1 LKHAKRNATKAL
13 FVLAVSLLVAG
24 FVIPPAAAASTTN
37 SGGNNAQSLI
47 DASAPHTYVDF
58 KSSWAGDTAATLAKY
73 DVVALGYTE
82 TSQHIQAIKAI
93 NPNTVVLAY
102 FNPLFGG
109 PEGTPHPEWYLR
121 DASGTT
127 HSSGYPNEPLMDLT
141 NAGWRAMCVQNCQNA
156 LSKGF
161 DGLVLDNGLTSP
173 NVLWPGS
180 WSGSDSQWQSSTIA
194 LYKSVKQ
201 AAGNKIVIYNGAYF
215 IPGYVEALDGYM
227 DEGFPFY
234 KGWDNSIG
242 YALDASANGKLALF
256 YAQGSVSERYF
267 VYCSALLTDGYFF
280 YAPTGTTWFSDYGIH
295 LGTALSKAEKMSDG
309 TWQRDYQYGTVV
321 VDPSTQT
328 AHIDLKTGQNV
339 QSAATPKVTTTV
351 KQATPTPK
359 VTTTVKQATPTPKV
373 TTTVK
378 QATPT
383 PKVTT
388 TVKQATPTPKVTSTT
403 VKYATLTPSLT
414 KTVPTK
420 AKATSTPRL
429 VAASKQTS
437 GQSSSSGSNSLIAAK
452 SASEMPD
459 NASVPGLSVPAAQTS
474 VASSPP
480 QSVLEF
486 SLLGLGIPAL
496 VAGSIYLL
504 MRRN

>member
-1 LKHAKRNATKAL
+1 MKHAKRNATKAL

-141 NAGWRAMCVQNCQNA
+141 NAGWRAICVQICQNA

-280 YAPTGTTWFSDYGIH
+280 YAPTGITWFSDYGIH

-339 QSAATPKVTTTV
+339 QPAATPKVTTTV

-373 TTTVK
+373 T
-378 QATPT
+378 
-383 PKVTT
+383 
-388 TVKQATPTPKVTSTT
+388 STA

-504 MRRN
+504 MRRI

>member
-1 LKHAKRNATKAL
+1 
-13 FVLAVSLLVAG
+13 
-24 FVIPPAAAASTTN
+24 
-37 SGGNNAQSLI
+37 
-47 DASAPHTYVDF
+47 
-58 KSSWAGDTAATLAKY
+58 
-73 DVVALGYTE
+73 
-82 TSQHIQAIKAI
+82 
-93 NPNTVVLAY
+93 
-102 FNPLFGG
+102 
-109 PEGTPHPEWYLR
+109 
-121 DASGTT
+121 
-127 HSSGYPNEPLMDLT
+127 
-141 NAGWRAMCVQNCQNA
+141 
-156 LSKGF
+156 
-161 DGLVLDNGLTSP
+161 
-173 NVLWPGS
+173 
-180 WSGSDSQWQSSTIA
+180 
-194 LYKSVKQ
+194 
-201 AAGNKIVIYNGAYF
+201 
-215 IPGYVEALDGYM
+215 
-227 DEGFPFY
+227 
-234 KGWDNSIG
+234 
-242 YALDASANGKLALF
+242 
-256 YAQGSVSERYF
+256 
-267 VYCSALLTDGYFF
+267 
-280 YAPTGTTWFSDYGIH
+280 
-295 LGTALSKAEKMSDG
+295 MSDG

-373 TTTVK
+373 T
-378 QATPT
+378 
-383 PKVTT
+383 
-388 TVKQATPTPKVTSTT
+388 TT

>member
-141 NAGWRAMCVQNCQNA
+141 NAGWRAMCVQICQNA

-161 DGLVLDNGLTSP
+161 DGLVLDNGITST

-309 TWQRDYQYGTVV
+309 TWQRDYKYGTVV

-378 QATPT
+378 QTASM
-383 PKVTT
+383 
-388 TVKQATPTPKVTSTT
+388 PKVTSTT

>member
-1 LKHAKRNATKAL
+1 MKHAKRNATKAL

-109 PEGTPHPEWYLR
+109 PEGTPHTGWYLR
-121 DASGTT
+121 DASGNT

-141 NAGWRAMCVQNCQNA
+141 NAGWRAMCVQICQNA

-339 QSAATPKVTTTV
+339 QPAATPKVTTTV

-359 VTTTVKQATPTPKV
+359 VTTTE
-373 TTTVK
+373 
-378 QATPT
+378 
-383 PKVTT
+383 
-388 TVKQATPTPKVTSTT
+388 KQATPTPKVTSTT

-504 MRRN
+504 MRRI

>member
-1 LKHAKRNATKAL
+1 MKHAKRNATKAL

-121 DASGTT
+121 DASGNT

-141 NAGWRAMCVQNCQNA
+141 NAGWRAMCVQICQNA

-180 WSGSDSQWQSSTIA
+180 WSGSDSRWQSSTIA

-267 VYCSALLTDGYFF
+267 VYCSRYS
-280 YAPTGTTWFSDYGIH
+280 PT
-295 LGTALSKAEKMSDG
+295 
-309 TWQRDYQYGTVV
+309 
-321 VDPSTQT
+321 
-328 AHIDLKTGQNV
+328 
-339 QSAATPKVTTTV
+339 
-351 KQATPTPK
+351 
-359 VTTTVKQATPTPKV
+359 
-373 TTTVK
+373 
-378 QATPT
+378 
-383 PKVTT
+383 
-388 TVKQATPTPKVTSTT
+388 VTSSMPRQGSCGLVIT
-403 VKYATLTPSLT
+403 A
-414 KTVPTK
+414 
-420 AKATSTPRL
+420 ST
-429 VAASKQTS
+429 
-437 GQSSSSGSNSLIAAK
+437 
-452 SASEMPD
+452 
-459 NASVPGLSVPAAQTS
+459 
-474 VASSPP
+474 
-480 QSVLEF
+480 
-486 SLLGLGIPAL
+486 
-496 VAGSIYLL
+496 
-504 MRRN
+504 

>member
-1 LKHAKRNATKAL
+1 MKHAKRNATKAL

-37 SGGNNAQSLI
+37 SGGNNAQSLL

-141 NAGWRAMCVQNCQNA
+141 NAGWRAMCVQICQNA

-339 QSAATPKVTTTV
+339 QPAATPKVTSTL
-351 KQATPTPK
+351 
-359 VTTTVKQATPTPKV
+359 
-373 TTTVK
+373 
-378 QATPT
+378 
-383 PKVTT
+383 
-388 TVKQATPTPKVTSTT
+388 KQATPTPKVTSTT

>member
-1 LKHAKRNATKAL
+1 MKHAKRNATKAL

-37 SGGNNAQSLI
+37 SGGSNAQSLI

-109 PEGTPHPEWYLR
+109 PEGTPHTEWYLR

-141 NAGWRAMCVQNCQNA
+141 NAGWRAMCVQICQNA

-280 YAPTGTTWFSDYGIH
+280 YAPTGITWFSDYGIH

-339 QSAATPKVTTTV
+339 QPAATPKVT
-351 KQATPTPK
+351 
-359 VTTTVKQATPTPKV
+359 
-373 TTTVK
+373 
-378 QATPT
+378 
-383 PKVTT
+383 
-388 TVKQATPTPKVTSTT
+388 TT

-496 VAGSIYLL
+496 AAGSIYLL
-504 MRRN
+504 IRRN

>member
-37 SGGNNAQSLI
+37 SGGSNAQSLI

-109 PEGTPHPEWYLR
+109 PEGTPHTEWYLR
-121 DASGTT
+121 DASGNT

-141 NAGWRAMCVQNCQNA
+141 NAGWRAMCVQICQNA

-388 TVKQATPTPKVTSTT
+388 TVK
-403 VKYATLTPSLT
+403 YATLTPSLT
-414 KTVPTK
+414 KKVPTK

-429 VAASKQTS
+429 VGASKQTS

-496 VAGSIYLL
+496 AAGSIYLL
-504 MRRN
+504 IRRN

>member
-1 LKHAKRNATKAL
+1 MKHAKRNATKAL

-109 PEGTPHPEWYLR
+109 PEGTPHTGWYLR

-141 NAGWRAMCVQNCQNA
+141 NAGWRAMCVQICQNA

-351 KQATPTPK
+351 KQATPTP
-359 VTTTVKQATPTPKV
+359 
-373 TTTVK
+373 
-378 QATPT
+378 
-383 PKVTT
+383 
-388 TVKQATPTPKVTSTT
+388 
-403 VKYATLTPSLT
+403 SLT

>member
-1 LKHAKRNATKAL
+1 MKHAKRNATKAL

-24 FVIPPAAAASTTN
+24 FVIPPAAAASTTS
-37 SGGNNAQSLI
+37 SGGSNAQSLI

-109 PEGTPHPEWYLR
+109 PEGTPHTDWYLR

-141 NAGWRAMCVQNCQNA
+141 NAGWRAMCVQICQNA
-156 LSKGF
+156 ISKGF

-180 WSGSDSQWQSSTIA
+180 WSGSDGQWQSSTIA

-339 QSAATPKVTTTV
+339 QPAA
-351 KQATPTPK
+351 
-359 VTTTVKQATPTPKV
+359 
-373 TTTVK
+373 
-378 QATPT
+378 T

-403 VKYATLTPSLT
+403 VKYATPTPSLT
-414 KTVPTK
+414 KTAPTK

-504 MRRN
+504 MRRI

>member
-1 LKHAKRNATKAL
+1 MKHAKRNATKAL

-109 PEGTPHPEWYLR
+109 PEGTPHTEWYLR

-141 NAGWRAMCVQNCQNA
+141 NAGWRAMCVQICQNA

-351 KQATPTPK
+351 KQATPTP
-359 VTTTVKQATPTPKV
+359 
-373 TTTVK
+373 
-378 QATPT
+378 
-383 PKVTT
+383 
-388 TVKQATPTPKVTSTT
+388 
-403 VKYATLTPSLT
+403 SLT

>member
-1 LKHAKRNATKAL
+1 MKHAKRNATKAL

-24 FVIPPAAAASTTN
+24 FVIPPAAAASTTS
-37 SGGNNAQSLI
+37 SGGSNAQSLI

-109 PEGTPHPEWYLR
+109 PEGTPHTDWYLR
-121 DASGTT
+121 DASGNT

-141 NAGWRAMCVQNCQNA
+141 NAGWRAMCVQICQNA

-180 WSGSDSQWQSSTIA
+180 WSGSDGQWQSSTIA

-339 QSAATPKVTTTV
+339 QPAA
-351 KQATPTPK
+351 
-359 VTTTVKQATPTPKV
+359 
-373 TTTVK
+373 
-378 QATPT
+378 T

-403 VKYATLTPSLT
+403 VKYATPTPSLT
-414 KTVPTK
+414 KTAPTK

-504 MRRN
+504 MRRI

>member
-1 LKHAKRNATKAL
+1 MKHAKRNATKAL

-24 FVIPPAAAASTTN
+24 FVIPPAAAASTTS
-37 SGGNNAQSLI
+37 SGGSNAQSLI

-109 PEGTPHPEWYLR
+109 PEGTPHTEWYLR

-141 NAGWRAMCVQNCQNA
+141 NAGWRAMCVQICQNA
-156 LSKGF
+156 ISKGF

-180 WSGSDSQWQSSTIA
+180 WSGSDGQWQSSTIA

-339 QSAATPKVTTTV
+339 QPAA
-351 KQATPTPK
+351 
-359 VTTTVKQATPTPKV
+359 
-373 TTTVK
+373 
-378 QATPT
+378 T

-504 MRRN
+504 MRRI

>member
-1 LKHAKRNATKAL
+1 MKHAKRNATKAL

-24 FVIPPAAAASTTN
+24 FVIPPAAAASTTS
-37 SGGNNAQSLI
+37 SGGSNAQSLI

-109 PEGTPHPEWYLR
+109 PEGTPHTDWYLR
-121 DASGTT
+121 DASGNT

-141 NAGWRAMCVQNCQNA
+141 NAGWRAMCVQICQNA
-156 LSKGF
+156 ISKGF

-180 WSGSDSQWQSSTIA
+180 WSGSDGQWQSSTIA

-339 QSAATPKVTTTV
+339 QPAA
-351 KQATPTPK
+351 
-359 VTTTVKQATPTPKV
+359 
-373 TTTVK
+373 
-378 QATPT
+378 T

-403 VKYATLTPSLT
+403 VKYATPTPSLT
-414 KTVPTK
+414 KTAPTK

>member
-24 FVIPPAAAASTTN
+24 FVIPPAAAASTTS
-37 SGGNNAQSLI
+37 SGGSNAQSLI

-141 NAGWRAMCVQNCQNA
+141 NAGWRAMCVQICQNA

-180 WSGSDSQWQSSTIA
+180 WSGSDGQWQSSTIA

-339 QSAATPKVTTTV
+339 QPAATPKVTSTL
-351 KQATPTPK
+351 
-359 VTTTVKQATPTPKV
+359 
-373 TTTVK
+373 
-378 QATPT
+378 
-383 PKVTT
+383 
-388 TVKQATPTPKVTSTT
+388 KQATPTPKVTSTT
-403 VKYATLTPSLT
+403 VKYATPTPSLT
-414 KTVPTK
+414 KTAPTK

-504 MRRN
+504 MRRI

>member
-1 LKHAKRNATKAL
+1 MKHAKRNATKAL

-383 PKVTT
+383 PKVT
-388 TVKQATPTPKVTSTT
+388 STT

>member
-1 LKHAKRNATKAL
+1 MKHAKRNATKAL

-37 SGGNNAQSLI
+37 SGGNNAQSLL

-109 PEGTPHPEWYLR
+109 PEGTPHTDWYLR
-121 DASGTT
+121 DASGNT

-141 NAGWRAMCVQNCQNA
+141 NAGWRAMCVQICQNA
-156 LSKGF
+156 ISKGF

-180 WSGSDSQWQSSTIA
+180 WSGSDGQWQSSTIA

-339 QSAATPKVTTTV
+339 QPAA
-351 KQATPTPK
+351 
-359 VTTTVKQATPTPKV
+359 
-373 TTTVK
+373 
-378 QATPT
+378 T

-504 MRRN
+504 MRRI

>member
-24 FVIPPAAAASTTN
+24 FVIPPAAAASTTS
-37 SGGNNAQSLI
+37 SGGSNAQSLI

-141 NAGWRAMCVQNCQNA
+141 NAGWRAMCVQICQNA

-339 QSAATPKVTTTV
+339 QPAA
-351 KQATPTPK
+351 
-359 VTTTVKQATPTPKV
+359 
-373 TTTVK
+373 
-378 QATPT
+378 T

-504 MRRN
+504 MRRI

>member
-1 LKHAKRNATKAL
+1 MKHAKRNATKAL

-24 FVIPPAAAASTTN
+24 FVIPPAAAASTTS
-37 SGGNNAQSLI
+37 SGGSNAQSLI

-109 PEGTPHPEWYLR
+109 PEGTPHTDWYLR
-121 DASGTT
+121 DASGNT

-141 NAGWRAMCVQNCQNA
+141 NAGWRAMCVQICQNA
-156 LSKGF
+156 ISKGF

-180 WSGSDSQWQSSTIA
+180 WSGSDGQWQSSTIA

-339 QSAATPKVTTTV
+339 QPAATPKVTTTV
-351 KQATPTPK
+351 KK
-359 VTTTVKQATPTPKV
+359 
-373 TTTVK
+373 
-378 QATPT
+378 
-383 PKVTT
+383 
-388 TVKQATPTPKVTSTT
+388 ATPTPKVTSTT
-403 VKYATLTPSLT
+403 VKYATPTPSLT
-414 KTVPTK
+414 KTAPTK

-504 MRRN
+504 MRRI

>member
-373 TTTVK
+373 T
-378 QATPT
+378 
-383 PKVTT
+383 
-388 TVKQATPTPKVTSTT
+388 STT

>member
-1 LKHAKRNATKAL
+1 M
-13 FVLAVSLLVAG
+13 AVSLLVAG
-24 FVIPPAAAASTTN
+24 FVIPPAAAASTTS
-37 SGGNNAQSLI
+37 SGGSNAQSLI

-109 PEGTPHPEWYLR
+109 PEGTPHTDWYLR
-121 DASGTT
+121 DASGNT

-141 NAGWRAMCVQNCQNA
+141 NAGWRAMCVQICQNA
-156 LSKGF
+156 ISKGF

-180 WSGSDSQWQSSTIA
+180 WSGSDGQWQSSTIA

-339 QSAATPKVTTTV
+339 QPAA
-351 KQATPTPK
+351 
-359 VTTTVKQATPTPKV
+359 
-373 TTTVK
+373 
-378 QATPT
+378 T

-403 VKYATLTPSLT
+403 VKYATPTPSLT
-414 KTVPTK
+414 KTAPTK

-504 MRRN
+504 MRRI

>member
-1 LKHAKRNATKAL
+1 M
-13 FVLAVSLLVAG
+13 AVSLLVAG
-24 FVIPPAAAASTTN
+24 FVIPPAAAASTTS
-37 SGGNNAQSLI
+37 SGGSNAQSLI

-109 PEGTPHPEWYLR
+109 PEGTPHTDWYLR
-121 DASGTT
+121 DASGNT

-141 NAGWRAMCVQNCQNA
+141 NAGWRAMCVQICQNA
-156 LSKGF
+156 ISKGF

-180 WSGSDSQWQSSTIA
+180 WSGSDGQWQSSTIA

-339 QSAATPKVTTTV
+339 QPAA
-351 KQATPTPK
+351 
-359 VTTTVKQATPTPKV
+359 
-373 TTTVK
+373 
-378 QATPT
+378 T

-403 VKYATLTPSLT
+403 VKYATPTPSLT
-414 KTVPTK
+414 KTAPTK

-437 GQSSSSGSNSLIAAK
+437 GQSSSSGSNSLTAAK
-452 SASEMPD
+452 SAAEMPD

-504 MRRN
+504 MRRI

>member
-1 LKHAKRNATKAL
+1 MKHAKRNATKAL

-24 FVIPPAAAASTTN
+24 FVIPPAAAASTTS
-37 SGGNNAQSLI
+37 SGGSNAQSLI

-109 PEGTPHPEWYLR
+109 PEGTPHTDWYLR
-121 DASGTT
+121 DASGNT

-141 NAGWRAMCVQNCQNA
+141 NAGWRAMCVQICQNA
-156 LSKGF
+156 ISKGF

-180 WSGSDSQWQSSTIA
+180 WSGSDGQWQSSTIA

-339 QSAATPKVTTTV
+339 QPAATPKVTTTV
-351 KQATPTPK
+351 KY
-359 VTTTVKQATPTPKV
+359 
-373 TTTVK
+373 
-378 QATPT
+378 
-383 PKVTT
+383 
-388 TVKQATPTPKVTSTT
+388 ATPTPKVTSTT
-403 VKYATLTPSLT
+403 VKYATPTPSLT
-414 KTVPTK
+414 KTAPTK

-504 MRRN
+504 MRRI

>member
-1 LKHAKRNATKAL
+1 
-13 FVLAVSLLVAG
+13 
-24 FVIPPAAAASTTN
+24 
-37 SGGNNAQSLI
+37 
-47 DASAPHTYVDF
+47 
-58 KSSWAGDTAATLAKY
+58 
-73 DVVALGYTE
+73 
-82 TSQHIQAIKAI
+82 
-93 NPNTVVLAY
+93 
-102 FNPLFGG
+102 
-109 PEGTPHPEWYLR
+109 
-121 DASGTT
+121 
-127 HSSGYPNEPLMDLT
+127 MDLT
-141 NAGWRAMCVQNCQNA
+141 NAGWRAMCVQICQNA

-328 AHIDLKTGQNV
+328 AHIDLKTGQNM

-351 KQATPTPK
+351 KQAASTPK
-359 VTTTVKQATPTPKV
+359 VT
-373 TTTVK
+373 
-378 QATPT
+378 
-383 PKVTT
+383 
-388 TVKQATPTPKVTSTT
+388 TT

-480 QSVLEF
+480 KSVLEF

>member
-1 LKHAKRNATKAL
+1 MKHAKRNATKAL

-24 FVIPPAAAASTTN
+24 FVIPPAAAASTTS
-37 SGGNNAQSLI
+37 SGGSNAQSLI

-109 PEGTPHPEWYLR
+109 PEGTPHTDWYLR
-121 DASGTT
+121 DASGNT

-141 NAGWRAMCVQNCQNA
+141 NAGWRAMCVQICQNA
-156 LSKGF
+156 ISKGF

-180 WSGSDSQWQSSTIA
+180 WSGSDGQWQSSTIA

-339 QSAATPKVTTTV
+339 QPAA
-351 KQATPTPK
+351 
-359 VTTTVKQATPTPKV
+359 
-373 TTTVK
+373 
-378 QATPT
+378 T

-403 VKYATLTPSLT
+403 VKYATPTPSLT
-414 KTVPTK
+414 KTAPTK

-437 GQSSSSGSNSLIAAK
+437 GQSSASGSNSLTAAK
-452 SASEMPD
+452 SAAKMPD

-504 MRRN
+504 MRRI

>member
-1 LKHAKRNATKAL
+1 MKHAKRNATKAL

-37 SGGNNAQSLI
+37 SGGSNALSLI

-109 PEGTPHPEWYLR
+109 PEGTPHTGWYLR
-121 DASGTT
+121 DASGNT

-141 NAGWRAMCVQNCQNA
+141 NAGWRAMCVQICQNA

-339 QSAATPKVTTTV
+339 QPAA
-351 KQATPTPK
+351 
-359 VTTTVKQATPTPKV
+359 
-373 TTTVK
+373 
-378 QATPT
+378 T

-504 MRRN
+504 MRRI

>member
-1 LKHAKRNATKAL
+1 
-13 FVLAVSLLVAG
+13 LLVAG
-24 FVIPPAAAASTTN
+24 FVIPPAAAASTTS
-37 SGGNNAQSLI
+37 SGGSNAQSLI

-109 PEGTPHPEWYLR
+109 PEGTPHTEWYLR

-141 NAGWRAMCVQNCQNA
+141 NAGWRAMCVQICQNA

-339 QSAATPKVTTTV
+339 QPAATPKVTSTTV
-351 KQATPTPK
+351 KY
-359 VTTTVKQATPTPKV
+359 
-373 TTTVK
+373 
-378 QATPT
+378 
-383 PKVTT
+383 
-388 TVKQATPTPKVTSTT
+388 ATPTPKVTSTT
-403 VKYATLTPSLT
+403 VKYATPTPSLT
-414 KTVPTK
+414 KTAPTK

-504 MRRN
+504 MRRI

>member
-1 LKHAKRNATKAL
+1 MKHAKRNATKAL

-37 SGGNNAQSLI
+37 SGGSNAQSLI

-141 NAGWRAMCVQNCQNA
+141 NAGWRAMCVQICQNA

-280 YAPTGTTWFSDYGIH
+280 YAPTGITWFSDYGIH

-339 QSAATPKVTTTV
+339 QPAA
-351 KQATPTPK
+351 
-359 VTTTVKQATPTPKV
+359 
-373 TTTVK
+373 
-378 QATPT
+378 T

-403 VKYATLTPSLT
+403 VKYATPTPSLT
-414 KTVPTK
+414 KTAPTK

-474 VASSPP
+474 SVASSPP

-504 MRRN
+504 MRRI

>member
-1 LKHAKRNATKAL
+1 MKHAKRNATKAL

-227 DEGFPFY
+227 DEGFLFY

-373 TTTVK
+373 T
-378 QATPT
+378 
-383 PKVTT
+383 
-388 TVKQATPTPKVTSTT
+388 STT

>member
-1 LKHAKRNATKAL
+1 MKHAKRNATKAL

-37 SGGNNAQSLI
+37 SGGSNALSLI

-141 NAGWRAMCVQNCQNA
+141 NAGWRAMCVQICQNA

-359 VTTTVKQATPTPKV
+359 VT
-373 TTTVK
+373 
-378 QATPT
+378 
-383 PKVTT
+383 
-388 TVKQATPTPKVTSTT
+388 STT